1 VVYVDNKIRA
11 GLFSEAHLK
20 LLAAFASQAAVAV
33 ENARLYTLT
42 DEALR
47 GRVAELQTMQAI
59 DRELNAHLN
68 FERVMQITA
77 ERGVRG
83 TGAAAGWIGLMDSE
97 ANVLRVIAGAGPA
110 DAARPETYPADAPL
124 LGSVLAQ
131 RKPARLA
138 ATLGGTARLIVP
150 VLREGRA
157 IGLIE
162 VERPKA
168 NFTEE
173 AEAFL
178 ARLADHAAIAIEN
191 ARLYEAVRQ
200 ANDAKSQFV
209 SVVSHELKLP
219 MTSIKGYTDILRQG
233 MAGPVNDQ
241 QRQMLNTIRSNVDRM
256 AVLVSDLSDISRIE
270 TGRLKLEIGPVSI
283 AQALEET
290 LVGLRPS
297 IEGKNQSL
305 TIDVPPDLPSVRA
318 DRSRVMQILTN
329 LINNANKY
337 TPAGG
342 RLAIGATRAGGF
354 ARVSIADSGIGISP
368 EDQAKLF
375 SQFFRSDDP
384 AVRDQMGW
392 GLGLSI
398 TQRLIEIQG
407 GEISATS
414 ESGKGSTFSF
424 TLPISG

>member
-1 VVYVDNKIRA
+1 
-11 GLFSEAHLK
+11 
-20 LLAAFASQAAVAV
+20 
-33 ENARLYTLT
+33 
-42 DEALR
+42 
-47 GRVAELQTMQAI
+47 
-59 DRELNAHLN
+59 
-68 FERVMQITA
+68 
-77 ERGVRG
+77 
-83 TGAAAGWIGLMDSE
+83 
-97 ANVLRVIAGAGPA
+97 
-110 DAARPETYPADAPL
+110 
-124 LGSVLAQ
+124 
-131 RKPARLA
+131 
-138 ATLGGTARLIVP
+138 TARLIVP

-305 TIDVPPDLPSVRA
+305 TTDVPPDLPSVRA

-424 TLPISG
+424 TLPISE